1 MFRLL
6 ISKCAAKQIPLLK
19 AAHLDDRLKALLS
32 LISENPFRNPPPY
45 EKLIGDFSG
54 LYSRRINGK
63 HRLVY
68 EVDETAKV
76 IRVLS
81 VWTNYETS

>member
-6 ISKCAAKQIPLLK
+6 ISKCAAKQIPLLT

-81 VWTNYETS
+81 VWTHYETL